1 MKIINVKVV
10 ANARKEEV
18 QEFNGGLKVYVK
30 APAVEGKANQALIE
44 VLANYFNVKKSKI
57 EIVKGEKSKVKRV
70 VVK

>member
-57 EIVKGEKSKVKRV
+57 EIVKGEKSKVKKV
-70 VVK
+70 IVK